1 MAMVKIGKYGVC
13 EKCGKMID
21 TERLMIMPE
30 TTICVSCEKKKEK

>member
-1 MAMVKIGKYGVC
+1 
-13 EKCGKMID
+13 MID